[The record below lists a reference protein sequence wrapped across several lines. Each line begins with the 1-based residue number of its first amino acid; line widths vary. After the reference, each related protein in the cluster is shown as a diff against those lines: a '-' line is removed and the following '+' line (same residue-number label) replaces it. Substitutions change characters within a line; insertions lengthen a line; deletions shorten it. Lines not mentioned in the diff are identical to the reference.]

1 MEKSLANIAQTAYWT
16 MSGKQDTFD
25 RVAKAVEAEV
35 LIESMIRPMDLG
47 AVASDALIDAVESNS
62 IEFNGLKSEFGF
74 DQLTPTCKGL
84 K

>member
-1 MEKSLANIAQTAYWT
+1 MNSLLGQSVYVVGFGN
-16 MSGKQDTFD
+16 G
-25 RVAKAVEAEV
+25 VVVE
-35 LIESMIRPMDLG
+35 ESVIGG
-47 AVASDALIDAVESNS
+47 AVIDAVESNS

>member
-1 MEKSLANIAQTAYWT
+1 MINQQLAEKLKILANH
-16 MSGKQDTFD
+16 MLE
-25 RVAKAVEAEV
+25 VADEMWHYDIGDSAIDD
-35 LIESMIRPMDLG
+35 LILQHSTDLEG
-47 AVASDALIDAVESNS
+47 ASKMVRDWSNS

>member
-1 MEKSLANIAQTAYWT
+1 MINQQLAEKLKILANH
-16 MSGKQDTFD
+16 MLE
-25 RVAKAVEAEV
+25 VADEMWHYDIGDSA
-35 LIESMIRPMDLG
+35 
-47 AVASDALIDAVESNS
+47 IDAVESNS